1 MPSNKSTSKIKTAK
15 LTINDNTYELPIYK
29 STEGESVIDISKLHS
44 QAKLFTYDPGF
55 TSTAS
60 CESKITFIDGDKGI
74 LRYRGYDI
82 EELANKSDFIE
93 VVNLLIY
100 GDLPNKEQLKKYKRL
115 ITRHTL
121 LHEQIINFFQ
131 GFRRDAH
138 PMAMMVGVMGALSSF
153 YQDTLD
159 LSLIHISEPTR
170 PY

>member
-1 MPSNKSTSKIKTAK
+1 MSKNKSATKTEKAK
-15 LTINDNTYELPIYK
+15 LIINNNSYELPIYH
-29 STEGESVIDISKLHS
+29 STEGESVVDISKLHS
-44 QAKLFTYDPGF
+44 QAKIFTYDPGF

-60 CESKITFIDGDKGI
+60 CESKITYIDGDKGI

-82 EELANKSDFIE
+82 EDLANKSDFIE

-100 GDLPNKEQLKKYKRL
+100 GDLPNKKQLKKYKKL

-153 YQDTLD
+153 YQDSLD
-159 LSLIHISEPTR
+159 IRDAHQR
-170 PY
+170 Q